1 MAFNDR
7 DRNVRVKAWIPRS
20 KGNEG
25 RDDLEP
31 DNIQSSAS
39 WDPADRITGKS
50 GQSTAREACGWH
62 SLCSAT

>member
-1 MAFNDR
+1 MSKFRENKNLSYNLFIQMAFNDR

-39 WDPADRITGKS
+39 
-50 GQSTAREACGWH
+50 
-62 SLCSAT
+62 